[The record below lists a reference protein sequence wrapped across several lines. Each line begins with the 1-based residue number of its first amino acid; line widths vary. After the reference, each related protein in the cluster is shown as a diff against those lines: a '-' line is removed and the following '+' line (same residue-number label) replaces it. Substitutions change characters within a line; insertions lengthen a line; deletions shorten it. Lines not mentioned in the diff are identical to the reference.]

1 MKECPTVYRAE
12 LDSNCDTCT
21 FGKGAWVV
29 HDTGQTVSVDPFL
42 DSLGSVKQVKIITAA
57 VAYDDPTTYQ
67 TYILFFPQS
76 LYIPSLKRH
85 LLCPNQMRTNG
96 ITINNTAHTHSII
109 AEADET
115 FEEVHIP
122 LELEGQTTSYFLT
135 RKPTRSEVD
144 NTDYSCIHVHMTP
157 TYRWEPADTTVSNN
171 ESTIRASLASDTEP
185 RERGR
190 KLHAVSTGTN
200 EFSVF
205 TATSATTTTPQ
216 PTPTET
222 TPQQD

>member
-1 MKECPTVYRAE
+1 
-12 LDSNCDTCT
+12 
-21 FGKGAWVV
+21 
-29 HDTGQTVSVDPFL
+29 
-42 DSLGSVKQVKIITAA
+42 
-57 VAYDDPTTYQ
+57 VAYDDPNTYQ

-96 ITINNTAHTHSII
+96 ITINDTALIHTPPQQRTTQTHSII

-115 FEEVHIP
+115 FAEVHIP

-157 TYRWEPADTTVSNN
+157 TYRWEPSDTTVSNN
-171 ESTIRASLASDTEP
+171 ESTIRASLANDTEP

-190 KLHAVSTGTN
+190 KLHAVSTGTD

-205 TATSATTTTPQ
+205 TPTSATTTTPQ
-216 PTPTET
+216 PTPT
-222 TPQQD
+222 